1 MSQAIKLRVLEGL
14 NLPDNRSPDIFIFHG
29 EVIKPDESFVISRDI
44 KGNIISRYKDNIWD
58 LSSYSSTIKNTSL
71 LNFEHKYLSPD
82 YIQEAKRI
90 LFIIMLYGR
99 GRKGSF
105 LSINTL
111 YRYFIMLKKLSEFC
125 YKKSISFYTLISN
138 EKLIYEAV
146 IKKNITKIT
155 NLFSILLKAGSK
167 RSGFNFKLDKKL
179 RDDIL
184 KLDRIK
190 KKSIK
195 QTAFI
200 PTSIF
205 NECLKQRWDRFN
217 EINKSSQLLFEIIKL
232 YSENRDNINW
242 TKIKLFLSN
251 KEMLNLNIL
260 FDKYNVKN
268 MKALDNFIYKI
279 QGTCKHLIHIYTGMR
294 DNEVLSLKINCLE
307 NIVDKETGVITKI
320 IGDTTKYA
328 GTKKQVKWITTK
340 EIVPVVE
347 LLSNLSK
354 IISMRHDLLDKDNL
368 NLFTSIVLL
377 SHKKTYFTPKV
388 SILEPC
394 TELDLD
400 TSKLTI
406 NIDDQNELKSVDY
419 FRDWENEEEYKV
431 GQIWYFKSH
440 QYRRSLA
447 VYAIKSG
454 LVSLGALQ
462 VQLKHLFREM
472 SLYYGN
478 GALRGRELFKIDKNH
493 IANEIND
500 FSAEIEA
507 MEFIRNEIFSDEE
520 LFGVTG
526 KHIEKNIK
534 SLVDS
539 RSDYLIENKDKTI
552 QMVKSG
558 VISYKSTA
566 LGGCC
571 SLDACNKRLTRS
583 FVACIECDSGI
594 IKRSKYD
601 NVIYQ
606 QEEFIKTLPKD
617 SIEYKTEIEDLE
629 ELKRKEKLIFGSK
642 ND

>member
-1 MSQAIKLRVLEGL
+1 MSQAIKLRVLAGL

-44 KGNIISRYKDNIWD
+44 KGNTISRYKDSIWD
-58 LSSYSSTIKNTSL
+58 LSPYSSIVKSTSL
-71 LNFEHKYLSPD
+71 FNFEHEYLSSD
-82 YIQEAKRI
+82 YIQEVKRI
-90 LFIIMLYGR
+90 LFIVMLYGR

-111 YRYFIMLKKLSEFC
+111 YGYFSMLKKLSEFC
-125 YKKSISFYTLISN
+125 YKNSISFNTLMSN
-138 EKLIYEAV
+138 KKLIYEVV

-155 NLFSILLKAGSK
+155 NLFSILLKSGSK
-167 RSGFNFKLDKKL
+167 KSGLNFKLDKKL
-179 RDDIL
+179 KNDIL

-190 KKSIK
+190 KKNEK
-195 QTAFI
+195 QTTFI

-205 NECLKQRWDRFN
+205 NECLKQRWNKFN
-217 EINKSSQLLFEIIKL
+217 EIRSNSEILFDFLYYYSSNRQKINNWNDINLYISNTKHKKLKLLFEKFNLKSFNSI
-232 YSENRDNINW
+232 
-242 TKIKLFLSN
+242 TK
-251 KEMLNLNIL
+251 
-260 FDKYNVKN
+260 
-268 MKALDNFIYKI
+268 FIADI
-279 QGTCKHLIHIYTGMR
+279 QGTCKNLIHSYTGMR
-294 DNEVLSLKINCLE
+294 DNEVLSLKINCIDEITDKDTGSVTKLIG
-307 NIVDKETGVITKI
+307 NTSKYTGTNKETR
-320 IGDTTKYA
+320 
-328 GTKKQVKWITTK
+328 WITTK
-340 EIVPVVE
+340 EIIPVVA
-347 LLSNLSK
+347 LLSEIAK
-354 IISMRHDLLDKDNL
+354 IISIRYPFDEKDLSLFISPQHLYDKKISL
-368 NLFTSIVLL
+368 
-377 SHKKTYFTPKV
+377 KQKV
-388 SILEPC
+388 SFLQYNELSLNYDKLII
-394 TELDLD
+394 TEE
-400 TSKLTI
+400 
-406 NIDDQNELKSVDY
+406 NQNELKSVDY

-431 GQIWYFKSH
+431 GQIWHFKSH

-478 GALRGRELFKIDKNH
+478 GALRAKELFKIDKDH
-493 IANEIND
+493 IANEINE

-507 MEFIRNEIFSDEE
+507 IELIRNEIFSDEK
-520 LFGVTG
+520 LFGITG

-534 SLVDS
+534 SLIDS

-558 VISYKSTA
+558 TISYKSTA

-571 SLDACNKRLTRS
+571 SLAACDKRLTRS

-594 IKRSKYD
+594 IKRSKYA

-629 ELKRKEKLIFGSK
+629 ELKRKEKVIFGSK
-642 ND
+642 K